1 VEWTRRPPVSLF
13 VRRKRKG
20 EIMRITVILPILLCA
35 FLSTNS
41 FASTPSRSVEAL
53 RIEQTQINESIK
65 QAKDEDSK
73 LSGGLIKALIG
84 ARLQLLEINAA
95 LVQQR
100 IHALES
106 GAKIKVKL
114 YEAKPN
120 PERARNLKAEIES
133 IKTEIKTREEEIA
146 QYRGGLIKVTLMSS
160 VATMNNTLA
169 MLQNEYLKAKYGI
182 YWMPDTKGK
191 PKSTASST
199 PEKKPSKST
208 GADKSILIPTIANKR
223 FQTYKYDDNI
233 WFDVTWNTDNL
244 KKKTRAVKG
253 VLIFADLFGE
263 PKFMINYTVNDPLTP
278 RKSHKESGVGFE
290 YNQFKDSHKWMRA
303 SELKD
308 MSFQFKVKSII
319 YADGTTEQF

>member
-1 VEWTRRPPVSLF
+1 
-13 VRRKRKG
+13 
-20 EIMRITVILPILLCA
+20 MRMTVVLPILLCA
-35 FLSTNS
+35 LLSTYS
-41 FASTPSRSVEAL
+41 VAAEPSRSVEAL
-53 RIEQTQINESIK
+53 RLEQSQIKESIK

-84 ARLQLLEINAA
+84 VRLQLLEINAA

-114 YEAKPN
+114 YETEPN
-120 PERARNLKAEIES
+120 PERASNLKSEIES
-133 IKTEIKTREEEIA
+133 IKTEIKAKEEEIA

-182 YWMPDTKGK
+182 YWMPDAKVNVK
-191 PKSTASST
+191 NTASPT
-199 PEKKPSKST
+199 PAKQPSKST
-208 GADKSILIPTIANKR
+208 GADISILIPTITNKR

-263 PKFMINYTVNDPLTP
+263 PKFMINYTVNDPLSP
-278 RKSHKESGVGFE
+278 GKSHKESGVGFE
-290 YNQFKDSHKWMRA
+290 YNQFKDAHKWMRA

-308 MSFQFKVKSII
+308 MTFQFKVKSII